1 MAASHD
7 QQSPHIVVIT
17 GPVGAGK
24 STTARAVVEELERRG
39 QPCALID
46 MDYLR
51 WVRPS
56 STTDR
61 FNSRL
66 GHANLAVM
74 WPNFRQAGTRWLIL
88 ADVIEHPHDARHYS
102 EAIPGA
108 QVTVVRLNVP
118 LDLVLT
124 RLEDR
129 ESAESM
135 PWYRNRAPELQG
147 IMEREGVGDIVV
159 NVADRSPDDVA
170 TEILTH
176 LLP

>member
-1 MAASHD
+1 MTNVAPAHR
-7 QQSPHIVVIT
+7 PHLVVVT

-39 QPCALID
+39 EPGALID

-51 WVRPS
+51 WLRPS
-56 STTDR
+56 FPDDR

-66 GHANLAVM
+66 GLANLAVM
-74 WPNFRQAGTRWLIL
+74 GSNFCEAGARWLVL
-88 ADVIEHPHDARHYS
+88 ADVVEHPDDAHLYGD
-102 EAIPGA
+102 AVPGSV
-108 QVTVVRLNVP
+108 VTVVRLNVP

-124 RLEDR
+124 RLEGR

-135 PWYRNRAPELQG
+135 PWYRHRAPELQG
-147 IMEREGVGDIVV
+147 IMERTGVGDLVV
-159 NVADRSPDDVA
+159 HVGDRAPDAVAR
-170 TEILTH
+170 EILAH